1 MRLPHEIE
9 SLVEAAR
16 SGDLDRREFLR
27 RALAAGMGA
36 TTAGLLLQACGDGAS
51 RDANDRGGDSRR
63 DGAAER
69 PDIPNEIEN
78 RLAIYNWSDYVAENT
93 ISGFEEEYGVEVI
106 YDTYE
111 SNEEMLAKLQA
122 GAAGY
127 DVVFPTGYII
137 EAMIAGGLLAPIR
150 RELLTNWG
158 NLSPIFLDPPF
169 DPGNAHSVP
178 YLWGMTGVA
187 WRTDR
192 VEATPESW
200 GVFHDDRWNGKMT
213 LLDDSRDVI
222 AAFLKFNGFSINST
236 VPSELEAAKGDAIEA
251 GTHIRAFVSAPV
263 KGQLVSG
270 DVWIAQLWDGDTRQ
284 AAAEEPAIAFALP
297 REGAPIYADALVI
310 PRSAPH
316 KRAAHAFIDYVLRP
330 DVAAEISDATGY
342 GTANAAARPR
352 NPKPYPSTEE
362 LTRLEFARDL
372 GEGTRLWDRI
382 WTEIKS
388 S

>member
-1 MRLPHEIE
+1 MNAIRKIE
-9 SLVEAAR
+9 AVIAELT
-16 SGDLDRREFLR
+16 SGGIDRREFLR
-27 RALAAGMGA
+27 RALAAGLGA
-36 TTAGLLLQACGDGAS
+36 TTAGLLLDACGGSQDSGDPGGDRAGDGAS
-51 RDANDRGGDSRR
+51 GGADV
-63 DGAAER
+63 
-69 PDIPNEIEN
+69 PDVIED
-78 RLAIYNWSDYVAENT
+78 RLAIYNWSDYVAEGT
-93 ISGFEEEYGVEVI
+93 IPGFEEEFGVEVT

-169 DPGNAHSVP
+169 DPGNVHSVP

-192 VEATPESW
+192 VDAPPASW
-200 GVFHDDRWNGKMT
+200 GVFQDDRWNGKMT
-213 LLDDSRDVI
+213 MLDDARDVI
-222 AAFLKFNGFSINST
+222 AAFLKLNGFSINST
-236 VPSELEAAKGDAIEA
+236 VPGELEAAKRDAIEA

-284 AAAEEPAIAFALP
+284 AAVEEPAIAFALP
-297 REGAPIYADALVI
+297 REGAPIYADAMVI

-316 KRAAHAFIDYVLRP
+316 KRAAHAFMDYVLRP
-330 DVAAEISDATGY
+330 DVSAAISDATGY

-352 NPKPYPSTEE
+352 DPRPYPSAEE

-382 WTEIKS
+382 WTEIKAS
-388 S
+388 

>member
-1 MRLPHEIE
+1 VNQLREIE
-9 SLVEAAR
+9 RLVAALE
-16 SGDLDRREFLR
+16 SGNLGRREFLR
-27 RALAAGMGA
+27 RAVAAGLGA
-36 TTAGLLLQACGDGAS
+36 TTAGLLVQACSGGGDAPANGSGDGAAIP
-51 RDANDRGGDSRR
+51 DA
-63 DGAAER
+63 
-69 PDIPNEIEN
+69 IED
-78 RLAIYNWSDYVAENT
+78 RLAIYNWSDYVAEDT
-93 ISGFEEEYGVEVI
+93 VPGFEEEYGVEVT

-137 EAMIAGGLLAPIR
+137 EVMIASGLLSPIR
-150 RELLTNWG
+150 RDLLTNWG
-158 NLSPIFLDPPF
+158 NLSTIFLDPPF

-192 VEATPESW
+192 VDTAPDTWAT
-200 GVFHDDRWNGKMT
+200 FHDSRWDRKMT

-222 AAFLKFNGFSINST
+222 GAFLKLNGFSFNST
-236 VPSELEAAKGDAIEA
+236 VASELETAKWDAIEA
-251 GTHIRAFVSAPV
+251 RRHIRAFVSAPV
-263 KGQLVSG
+263 KGQLISG

-284 AAAEEPAIAFALP
+284 AAAEDSAITFALP
-297 REGAPIYADALVI
+297 REGSAIYADAMVI
-310 PRSAPH
+310 PKSARH
-316 KRAAHAFIDYVLRP
+316 KRAAHAFIDYILRSE
-330 DVAAEISDATGY
+330 VGAAISDATGY

-352 NPKPYPSTEE
+352 VPKPYPSTEE
-362 LTRLEFARDL
+362 LSRLEFGRDL

>member
-1 MRLPHEIE
+1 L
-9 SLVEAAR
+9 
-16 SGDLDRREFLR
+16 GRREFLR
-27 RALAAGMGA
+27 RSLAAGIGA
-36 TTAGLLLQACGDGAS
+36 TTAGALLQACGGGVDPEG
-51 RDANDRGGDSRR
+51 DDNPGGDS
-63 DGAAER
+63 AVPE
-69 PDIPNEIEN
+69 EIED
-78 RLAIYNWSDYVAENT
+78 RLAIYNWSDYVAEDT
-93 ISGFEEEYGVEVI
+93 IAGFEEEYDVEVT

-150 RELLTNWG
+150 REFLTNWG

-192 VEATPESW
+192 VDTPPASW

-213 LLDDSRDVI
+213 LLDDARDVI
-222 AAFLKFNGFSINST
+222 AAFLKLNGFSINSI
-236 VPSELEAAKGDAIEA
+236 VPEELEAAKLDAIEA
-251 GTHIRAFVSAPV
+251 GAHIRAFVSAPV

-284 AAAEEPAIAFALP
+284 AAVEEPAIAFSLP
-297 REGAPIYADALVI
+297 REGAPIYADAMVI

-316 KRAAHAFIDYVLRP
+316 KRAAHAFMDYVLRP
-330 DVAAEISDATGY
+330 EVAAAIADATGY

-352 NPKPYPSTEE
+352 NPRPFPSAEE

-388 S
+388 T

>member
-1 MRLPHEIE
+1 MRRQREIE
-9 SLVEAAR
+9 SLAAR
-16 SGDLDRREFLR
+16 LASGNLDRREFLR
-27 RALAAGMGA
+27 RALAAGVGA
-36 TTAGLLLQACGDGAS
+36 TTAASLLQACGGGDPG
-51 RDANDRGGDSRR
+51 DPPRGGADLEV
-63 DGAAER
+63 AEV
-69 PDIPNEIEN
+69 PDRIEE
-78 RLAIYNWSDYVAENT
+78 RLAIYNWSDYVAEDT
-93 ISGFEEEYGVEVI
+93 ISGFEQEYGVTVT

-137 EAMIAGGLLAPIR
+137 EAMIGGGLLAPIR

-178 YLWGMTGVA
+178 YLWGVTGIA

-192 VEATPESW
+192 VDAPPRSW
-200 GVFHDDRWNGKMT
+200 AVFHDERWNGKMT
-213 LLDDSRDVI
+213 LLDDARDVI
-222 AAFLKFNGFSINST
+222 AAFLKLNGFSINST
-236 VPSELEAAKGDAIEA
+236 APVELEAAKRDAIEA
-251 GTHIRAFVSAPV
+251 GEHVRAFVSAPV
-263 KGQLVSG
+263 KGQLISG

-284 AAAEEPAIAFALP
+284 AAAEEPAVAFALP
-297 REGAPIYADALVI
+297 EEGAPIYADAMVI

-316 KRAAHAFIDYVLRP
+316 KRAAHAFMDYVLRP
-330 DVAAEISDATGY
+330 DVAAAISDATGY

-352 NPKPYPSTEE
+352 NPKPYPSAEE
-362 LTRLEFARDL
+362 LARLEFARDL

>member
-1 MRLPHEIE
+1 MTCLREIE
-9 SLVEAAR
+9 SLAASLA
-16 SGDLDRREFLR
+16 SGDLDRRAFLGR
-27 RALAAGMGA
+27 VIAAGLGA
-36 TTAGLLLQACGDGAS
+36 TTAASLLQACGGGDPG
-51 RDANDRGGDSRR
+51 NPPRGGADP
-63 DGAAER
+63 DLAAV
-69 PDIPNEIEN
+69 PDRIED
-78 RLAIYNWSDYVAENT
+78 RLAIYNWSDYVAEDT
-93 ISGFEEEYGVEVI
+93 ISGFEQEYGVAVT

-137 EAMIAGGLLAPIR
+137 EAMIGGGLLTPIR

-158 NLSPIFLDPPF
+158 NLSPIFLDPSF

-178 YLWGMTGVA
+178 YLWGVTGIA

-192 VEATPESW
+192 VDLPPDSW
-200 GVFHDDRWNGKMT
+200 AVFQDDRWNGKMT
-213 LLDDSRDVI
+213 LLDDARDVI
-222 AAFLKFNGFSINST
+222 AAFLKLNGFSINST
-236 VPSELEAAKGDAIEA
+236 APVELEAAKRDAIEA
-251 GTHIRAFVSAPV
+251 GEHVRAFVSAPV

-297 REGAPIYADALVI
+297 SEGGPIYADAMVI

-316 KRAAHAFIDYVLRP
+316 KRAAHAFMDYVLRP
-330 DVAAEISDATGY
+330 EVAAAISDATGY

-352 NPKPYPSTEE
+352 NPKPYPSAEE
-362 LTRLEFARDL
+362 LARLEFARDL

>member
-1 MRLPHEIE
+1 MRSNGWPRPWRP
-9 SLVEAAR
+9 EASDAA
-16 SGDLDRREFLR
+16 SSWDAPWPQGSAPLR
-27 RALAAGMGA
+27 RGSCSRPAGEGA
-36 TTAGLLLQACGDGAS
+36 TRGAS
-51 RDANDRGGDSRR
+51 RGTASTRT
-63 DGAAER
+63 GA
-69 PDIPNEIEN
+69 DIPDEIED
-78 RLAIYNWSDYVAENT
+78 RLAIYNWSDYVAEDT
-93 ISGFEEEYGVEVI
+93 IPGFEEEYGVEVT

-137 EAMIAGGLLAPIR
+137 EAMIAGRLLAPIR
-150 RELLTNWG
+150 RELLSNWS

-169 DPGNAHSVP
+169 DPGNTHSVP
-178 YLWGMTGVA
+178 YLWGVTGVA

-192 VEATPESW
+192 IETAPDTW
-200 GVFHDDRWNGKMT
+200 AVFHDDRWNGKMT

-222 AAFLKFNGFSINST
+222 AAFLKLNGFSINST
-236 VPSELEAAKGDAIEA
+236 VPGELEAAKRDAIEA
-251 GTHIRAFVSAPV
+251 GEHIRAFVSAPV

-284 AAAEEPAIAFALP
+284 AAVEEPAIAFALP
-297 REGAPIYADALVI
+297 REGAPIYADAMVI
-310 PRSAPH
+310 PHSAPH
-316 KRAAHAFIDYVLRP
+316 KRAAHAFMDYVLRP
-330 DVAAEISDATGY
+330 DVAAAISDATGY
-342 GTANAAARPR
+342 GTANAAALPR

-362 LTRLEFARDL
+362 LARLEFMRDL